1 MSLIDY
7 ILLGIIVALAVLAIL
22 YIRRSGKGCSGC
34 ASCPYSASCKK
45 VRKKA
50 VKRRLSK

>member
-7 ILLGIIVALAVLAIL
+7 ILLAIILTLAVLAVI

-34 ASCPYSASCKK
+34 ASCPYSGNCKK
-45 VRKKA
+45 ASRK
-50 VKRRLSK
+50 R